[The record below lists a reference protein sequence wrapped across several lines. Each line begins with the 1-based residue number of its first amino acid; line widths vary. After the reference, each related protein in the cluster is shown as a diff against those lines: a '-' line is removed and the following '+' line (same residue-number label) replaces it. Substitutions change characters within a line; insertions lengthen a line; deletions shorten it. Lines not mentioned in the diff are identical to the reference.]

1 MQKVAWSIS
10 DSAGKRCIS
19 EYPVCVVLIGLTMI
33 TLGGR
38 LGNQTD
44 SEGNVYKQR
53 KQIVALAPRISQ
65 NCSNLLFREKNGVIP
80 VAKQDHICD

>member
-19 EYPVCVVLIGLTMI
+19 EYPVCVMLIGLTMI

-53 KQIVALAPRISQ
+53 KQIVALWPPASPKTVPTQ
-65 NCSNLLFREKNGVIP
+65 FTK
-80 VAKQDHICD
+80 